1 MCGESRQEIGTG
13 KENRKRRRTEGIPS
27 PPFPIPFFYFL
38 RILFFLFHAK
48 IIKRSLSRKIFWRE
62 KEVRGTIFFPYF
74 FLKQQIFVGKRG
86 RRFFRKYIS
95 FRTTVFPFPE
105 PISGLSPR
113 RRRRRPQIYRFAKKS
128 PFLFFH
134 FSLPGKAR
142 KEAINFQEKKSKS
155 KKTKRGGFFRLRFE
169 RESEVGSRCAKMR
182 RK

>member
-13 KENRKRRRTEGIPS
+13 KENRKRRKTEGIPHL
-27 PPFPIPFFYFL
+27 PHPFFYFL